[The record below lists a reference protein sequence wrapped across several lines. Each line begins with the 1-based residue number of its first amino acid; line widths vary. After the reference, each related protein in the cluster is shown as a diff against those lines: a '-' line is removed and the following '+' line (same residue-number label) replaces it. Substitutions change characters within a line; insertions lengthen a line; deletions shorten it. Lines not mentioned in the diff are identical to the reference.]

1 MKVGDLV
8 KLKEPGEAERSP
20 GLGVIVEIERYEGWY
35 SVLNARFLRVMWGN
49 DPYRG
54 KVSPEDWIYC
64 EQDLELIRK

>member
-8 KLKEPGEAERSP
+8 KLKTPGNPELSP
-20 GLGVIVEIERYEGWY
+20 GLGVIVEIENYEGWY
-35 SVLNARFLRVMWGN
+35 SVLNALFFRVMWGN
-49 DPYRG
+49 DPYGG